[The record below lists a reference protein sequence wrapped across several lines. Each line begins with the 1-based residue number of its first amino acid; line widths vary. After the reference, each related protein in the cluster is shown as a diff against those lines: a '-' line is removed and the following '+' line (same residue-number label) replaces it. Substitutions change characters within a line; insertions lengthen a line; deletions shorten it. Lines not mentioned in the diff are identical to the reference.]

1 MIGTWRWN
9 VVLGLAG
16 AALTI
21 LFSIG
26 KNPLTVILMR
36 SMYAF
41 IAFVIIAFILRAVLA
56 FILQPPTIE
65 VIDDQDEGK
74 GNSLDLRTP
83 DESDDINQMLKSQLD
98 GGTSSMASE
107 EKKADLQGQF
117 RPLNPPQLLSA
128 QNKEPEE
135 LAKVVRHMA
144 GG

>member
-26 KNPLTVILMR
+26 KNPLTVMLLR
-36 SMYAF
+36 SVYAF

-56 FILQPPTIE
+56 FILRPPTIE
-65 VIDDQDEGK
+65 AIDDEEGK
-74 GNSLDLRTP
+74 GKSLDLSTP

-98 GGTSSMASE
+98 GGTNSSVNE
-107 EKKADLQGQF
+107 ENKAAVQGQF

-128 QNKEPEE
+128 QSKEPEE
-135 LAKVVRHMA
+135 LAKVVRHMT